1 LGAFADPAAALQEF
15 EDRTAAAR
23 SRTLTGAPQMA
34 ARENFEAK
42 NDGYWVVVF
51 ANERFMNQYEAPA
64 LLLVRFFPQYDRAA
78 DFVCR
83 MAADPEVKLV
93 PSIVRANKPALIPH
107 SDASVFNADHT
118 IDKINRAAQ
127 RTLEFHKYRKEEFA
141 NYVRT
146 HQPGESKVS
155 DYHRSKTRLLKE
167 RVREIREG
175 KRGGSSA
182 VASAAECAAIDAIL
196 AAPLPR
202 HDFETLKPKSAGV
215 NAGTAA
221 VGSADAL
228 HVMHDSKAGKLVQ
241 YDPASFA
248 DVTME
253 EAGAAALAR
262 MFSSVES
269 GTGTETDTETASATA
284 GAEAPAAVATAGA
297 SADAAGAGSG
307 AGSGAVSVPAPLL
320 SDAAIPKHWQSRERE
335 IDDVWP
341 MKWTDGAGYA
351 IITVVDD
358 YDLPDDDP
366 EFRDAAGMEP
376 MVILWGGQ
384 YDKEEEAKRV
394 IEEEIAPWCDELT
407 LDVVCKHRLLVPSK
421 VDPDK
426 IEEKG
431 RAGCAEFT
439 NTWNSMLKHNK
450 VEKRQIELLREK
462 NVDVPVIAAA
472 ATAAGAASIAAAA
485 TAAPAPPPVIL
496 VGAVQQFDEEHQ
508 LLNHDEVQQKA
519 YVSGL
524 PPLDL

>member
-1 LGAFADPAAALQEF
+1 MQEF
-15 EDRTAAAR
+15 EDRHAAAR
-23 SRTLTGAPQMA
+23 SRTLTGVPQMA
-34 ARENFEAK
+34 ARETFETK
-42 NDGYWVVVF
+42 NDGFWVVVF

-64 LLLVRFFPQYDRAA
+64 LLLVRFFPHYDRAA

-83 MAADPEVKLV
+83 MAADPDVKLV
-93 PSIVRANKPALIPH
+93 PSIVRANKPTLIPH

-118 IDKINRAAQ
+118 IDKIKRAAQ

-146 HQPGESKVS
+146 HQPGESKAS
-155 DYHRSKTRLLKE
+155 DYHRSKTRLLRE

-202 HDFETLKPKSAGV
+202 HDFETLKPKTAGA

-221 VGSADAL
+221 DAL
-228 HVMHDSKAGKLVQ
+228 HVIHDSKAGTLVQ

-248 DVTME
+248 DVTIE

-262 MFSSVES
+262 MFGS
-269 GTGTETDTETASATA
+269 TEPAVGAETATEPTA
-284 GAEAPAAVATAGA
+284 ESTAETTAVP
-297 SADAAGAGSG
+297 DAFVGTGAGSG
-307 AGSGAVSVPAPLL
+307 SGSVAPLAAPVPLL
-320 SDAAIPKHWQSRERE
+320 SAAAIPEHWQSRERE

-394 IEEEIAPWCDELT
+394 IEEEIAPWCDDLT

-450 VEKRQIELLREK
+450 IEKRQIELLREK

-472 ATAAGAASIAAAA
+472 SNAAGAASIAAAA
-485 TAAPAPPPVIL
+485 TAAPAPPPAIL
-496 VGAVQQFDEEHQ
+496 IGAVQQFDEGHQ
-508 LLNHDEVQQKA
+508 LINHEEVQQKA
-519 YVSGL
+519 YVSSL